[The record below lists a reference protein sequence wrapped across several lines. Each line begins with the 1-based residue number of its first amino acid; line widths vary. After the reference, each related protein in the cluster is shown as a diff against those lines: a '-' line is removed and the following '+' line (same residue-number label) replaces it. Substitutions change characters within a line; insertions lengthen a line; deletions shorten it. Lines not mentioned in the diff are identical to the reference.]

1 METIVE
7 KIIDLHLLNKAYIR
21 NTEDMISF
29 EEVVKEEGISME
41 KLEILAESVEI
52 E

>member
-7 KIIDLHLLNKAYIR
+7 KIIDLHLLYEACSR
-21 NTEDMISF
+21 NTEDTVSF

-41 KLEILAESVEI
+41 ELEILAENVDI